1 MGYTIEKN
9 QLEGVESVLSTTEK
23 CFDMAVVDSCILHAQ
38 TSVQTQ
44 SVVYFQI
51 ED

>member
-9 QLEGVESVLSTTEK
+9 QLEGIESVLSTTEK
-23 CFDMAVVDSCILHAQ
+23 CFDMAVVDSRALHAQ
-38 TSVQTQ
+38 ASVQTQ

>member
-1 MGYTIEKN
+1 MGNTIEKN
-9 QLEGVESVLSTTEK
+9 QLEAVESVLSTTEK
-23 CFDMAVVDSCILHAQ
+23 SFDMAVIDIRILHAHA
-38 TSVQTQ
+38 SVQTQ

>member
-1 MGYTIEKN
+1 MGYTIEKS
-9 QLEGVESVLSTTEK
+9 QLEGVESVLSRTEK
-23 CFDMAVVDSCILHAQ
+23 CFDIADADACTLLAHA
-38 TSVQTQ
+38 SDQTQ

>member
-1 MGYTIEKN
+1 MGNAIEKN

-23 CFDMAVVDSCILHAQ
+23 SFDKTVIDSHILHAHA
-38 TSVQTQ
+38 SVDTQ
-44 SVVYFQI
+44 SVVYLQI

>member
-23 CFDMAVVDSCILHAQ
+23 CFDMAGTDGRILHTQ
-38 TSVQTQ
+38 PSVQTQ

>member
-1 MGYTIEKN
+1 MGNTIEKI

-23 CFDMAVVDSCILHAQ
+23 SFEMAVIDSRILLAH

-44 SVVYFQI
+44 SIVYFQI

>member
-1 MGYTIEKN
+1 MGNTIEKN

-23 CFDMAVVDSCILHAQ
+23 CFDMAVVDSRVLHAQ